1 MATGREGKGKGGN
14 FGSRWLTGGG
24 KRSFGEVALLFLSEE
39 VGATPASV
47 SKEEDADGG
56 VAKVVR
62 TAKALMEGQVH
73 GITGGRSRRD
83 WSRAGRHRGC

>member
-1 MATGREGKGKGGN
+1 
-14 FGSRWLTGGG
+14 
-24 KRSFGEVALLFLSEE
+24 VALLFLSEE

-47 SKEEDADGG
+47 SKEEEADGG

-62 TAKALMEGQVH
+62 IAKALMEGQVH
-73 GITGGRSRRD
+73 GVTGGRSRRD